1 MFIGAKLR
9 EVLLSENK
17 ETYKADLSDDGLE
30 GEMYDAQGEMQ
41 QFLSGDEDYGLLFG
55 DYKKP
60 INFEITSLIPN
71 QQLLGIKDLIY
82 NKQGEYGKQTVK
94 SLMKAMKLGQPVP
107 PITVWRESKGRYRL
121 ISGRHRLLAA
131 INLGYDQI
139 PALIMYW
146 RDKEHLYEM
155 DSPDILSD
163 ISEELDLSAFKSNDS
178 LNPEIW
184 VDDETIREDIQRRLL
199 KIAND
204 YWDSLEFSFK
214 YSDITLTGSLA
225 NYTWSDYSDIDLH
238 IVMDASNIGD
248 NAEKIKEL
256 LDAKTRNWNADHD
269 ITVKGY
275 DVELYIQERK
285 EPHHSTGVYSL
296 TKDKWLKKP
305 VKDIVELNRPHIE
318 EKYKKIVDIVS
329 DIEDKFTEG
338 GDMQT
343 VVDRI
348 KRLKRRLRKMRKNG
362 LETGGEFSTENVVY
376 KLLRRQNIMKTLSDI
391 ENQAYDTLMTLEQV
405 VPSDKEYGDK
415 TKVSLGYMKGLFKN
429 VNISAARKLL
439 EKWISRAEK
448 NNSDFIEL
456 SPREN
461 EIYKLIKQG
470 GFSPNDFSSKNY
482 PIKKL

>member
-1 MFIGAKLR
+1 
-9 EVLLSENK
+9 
-17 ETYKADLSDDGLE
+17 
-30 GEMYDAQGEMQ
+30 
-41 QFLSGDEDYGLLFG
+41 
-55 DYKKP
+55 
-60 INFEITSLIPN
+60 
-71 QQLLGIKDLIY
+71 
-82 NKQGEYGKQTVK
+82 
-94 SLMKAMKLGQPVP
+94 
-107 PITVWRESKGRYRL
+107 
-121 ISGRHRLLAA
+121 
-131 INLGYDQI
+131 
-139 PALIMYW
+139 
-146 RDKEHLYEM
+146 
-155 DSPDILSD
+155 
-163 ISEELDLSAFKSNDS
+163 
-178 LNPEIW
+178 
-184 VDDETIREDIQRRLL
+184 
-199 KIAND
+199 
-204 YWDSLEFSFK
+204 
-214 YSDITLTGSLA
+214 
-225 NYTWSDYSDIDLH
+225 
-238 IVMDASNIGD
+238 
-248 NAEKIKEL
+248 